1 MIMSSKRQKVA
12 IASDHAGYEL
22 KRTVTEFLL
31 KENHEIKD
39 FGTDSIDS
47 CDYPDFAHPLA
58 EAVSDGSYDFGI
70 VICGSGNGVNM
81 TVNKH
86 QKIRGALCW
95 GPKLAFFARAH
106 NNANVL
112 ALPSRFISPAEAILI
127 TKIFLETAFEGGRHQ
142 NRVDKIISCNI

>member
-22 KRTVTEFLL
+22 KKTVTEFLL

>member
-22 KRTVTEFLL
+22 KKTVTEFLL

-58 EAVSDGSYDFGI
+58 EAVSDGSYNFGI

>member
-1 MIMSSKRQKVA
+1 MSPKKKKLA

-22 KRTVTEFLL
+22 KRTITEFLL
-31 KENHEIKD
+31 KENYEIKD
-39 FGTDSIDS
+39 FGTDSSGS
-47 CDYPDFAHPLA
+47 CDYPDYAHPLA
-58 EAVSDGSYDFGI
+58 EAVSDGLCDLGI

-95 GPKLAFFARAH
+95 APELASLARAH

-112 ALPSRFISPAEAILI
+112 ALPARFISPAEAILI
-127 TKIFLETAFEGGRHQ
+127 TKIFLDTDFEGGRHQ
-142 NRVDKIISCNI
+142 NRVHKITLWKF